1 MGETNNCNGPGRV
14 KRWLRRLATTVVA
27 VLATLSMGVG
37 VAFADMQGIDV
48 SGWQPSDITSRVT
61 ADFAIVKTTQGT
73 GYVNPN
79 ANAQIAN
86 AQATGK
92 EIGIYHYAGGGDC
105 NAEADYFLKHSAGY
119 VRKAVLILD
128 WESDQNAQWGNSA
141 WPTCW
146 VNRVKQQ
153 TAGVIPMVYVSASA
167 LGQVAGARAAGSGL
181 WVAQYANTLPT
192 GYQSHPWK
200 LGAYGEAMRQY
211 TSTGVL
217 PGYSGYLDLN
227 VFRGDKTAWRKYANP
242 SGTGSGSSS
251 TNTTTPAP
259 TPSPSNID
267 WDALA
272 TAVIRGE
279 YGNLPQRRTNLDTAY
294 GSGTYDRVQA
304 IVNQRFGGTSSTQQ
318 SSGSGGTA
326 VTVRAGDT
334 ISAIATRTG
343 LYPLTAWSV
352 PSGNLNLIY
361 PGQVV
366 TYNGGGSVATGSNA
380 PPATRTVTVRSG
392 DTLSGIA
399 ARLGI
404 GYTQLTGYRSGNPN
418 VIYPGEVLHY

>member
-1 MGETNNCNGPGRV
+1 MGETNNRNGPGRI
-14 KRWLRRLATTVVA
+14 KRWWRKLATTTIA
-27 VLATLSMGVG
+27 VIATLSMGVG

-73 GYVNPN
+73 SYVNPN

-92 EIGIYHYAGGGDC
+92 EIGAYHYAGGGDC

-128 WESDQNAQWGNSA
+128 WESNQNAAWGNPNWS
-141 WPTCW
+141 TCW
-146 VNRVKQQ
+146 VNRVKQR
-153 TAGVIPMVYVSASA
+153 TNGVIPMVYVQASA
-167 LGQVAGARAAGSGL
+167 IDQVAGARAAGSGL

-242 SGTGSGSSS
+242 GGTSSGASS
-251 TNTTTPAP
+251 TPTTPAP
-259 TPSPSNID
+259 APNPSKID

-279 YGNLPQRRTNLDTAY
+279 YGNLPQRRTNIDTAY
-294 GSGTYDRVQA
+294 GSGAYDKVQA
-304 IVNQRFGGTSSTQQ
+304 IVNQRMGGGASAQQAST
-318 SSGSGGTA
+318 GGA
-326 VTVRAGDT
+326 SVTVRAGDT
-334 ISAIATRTG
+334 ISAIAARTG
-343 LYPLTAWSV
+343 LYPASAWSV
-352 PSGNLNLIY
+352 PSGNINLIY

-366 TYNGGGSVATGSNA
+366 RYNGGGSVSTASNA
-380 PPATRTVTVRSG
+380 PPSRTVTVRSG
-392 DTLSGIA
+392 DTLSAIA
-399 ARLGI
+399 SRLGVQW
-404 GYTQLTGYRSGNPN
+404 TQLHGYRSGNPN
-418 VIYPGEVLHY
+418 LIWPGETLWY

>member
-1 MGETNNCNGPGRV
+1 MGETNNRNGPGRV

-73 GYVNPN
+73 GYVNPV

-86 AQATGK
+86 AQRTGK

-105 NAEADYFLKHSAGY
+105 NTEADYFLEHSAGY
-119 VRKAVLILD
+119 IRKAVLILD
-128 WESDQNAQWGNSA
+128 WESNQNAAWGNPNWS
-141 WPTCW
+141 TCW
-146 VNRVKQQ
+146 VNRVKQR
-153 TAGVIPMVYVSASA
+153 TNGVIPMVYVQASA
-167 LGQVAGARAAGSGL
+167 IDQVAGARNAGSGL
-181 WVAQYANTLPT
+181 WVAQYANTEPT

-242 SGTGSGSSS
+242 GGTSSGASS
-251 TNTTTPAP
+251 TPTTPAP
-259 TPSPSNID
+259 TPNPSKID

-279 YGNLPQRRTNLDTAY
+279 YGNLPQRRTNIDTAY
-294 GSGTYDRVQA
+294 GSGAYDKVQA
-304 IVNQRFGGTSSTQQ
+304 IVNQRMGGGANTTPAPV
-318 SSGSGGTA
+318 SG
-326 VTVRAGDT
+326 RAISHRVNAGET
-334 ISAIATRTG
+334 ISGIAARYG
-343 LYPLTAWSV
+343 AYPITAWRV
-352 PSGNLNLIY
+352 PSGDINRIW
-361 PGQVV
+361 PGQTV
-366 TYNGGGSVATGSNA
+366 TYNGGGSIATAGNA
-380 PPATRTVTVRSG
+380 SPSRTVTVKSG

>member
-279 YGNLPQRRTNLDTAY
+279 YGNLPQRRTNIDTAY
-294 GSGTYDRVQA
+294 GSGAYDKVQA
-304 IVNQRFGGTSSTQQ
+304 IVNQRMGGGANTTPAPV
-318 SSGSGGTA
+318 SG
-326 VTVRAGDT
+326 RAISHRVNAGET
-334 ISAIATRTG
+334 ISGIAARYG
-343 LYPLTAWSV
+343 AYPITAWRV
-352 PSGNLNLIY
+352 PSGDINRIW
-361 PGQVV
+361 PGQTV
-366 TYNGGGSVATGSNA
+366 TYNGGGSIATAGNA
-380 PPATRTVTVRSG
+380 SPSRTVTVKSG

>member
-1 MGETNNCNGPGRV
+1 MGQ
-14 KRWLRRLATTVVA
+14 L
-27 VLATLSMGVG
+27 G
-37 VAFADMQGIDV
+37 VA
-48 SGWQPSDITSRVT
+48 
-61 ADFAIVKTTQGT
+61 
-73 GYVNPN
+73 
-79 ANAQIAN
+79 
-86 AQATGK
+86 
-92 EIGIYHYAGGGDC
+92 H
-105 NAEADYFLKHSAGY
+105 L
-119 VRKAVLILD
+119 
-128 WESDQNAQWGNSA
+128 
-141 WPTCW
+141 W
-146 VNRVKQQ
+146 VNRVKQR
-153 TAGVIPMVYVSASA
+153 TNGVIPMVYVSASA

-242 SGTGSGSSS
+242 GGTSSGASS
-251 TNTTTPAP
+251 TPTTPAP
-259 TPSPSNID
+259 APSPSKID

-272 TAVIRGE
+272 AAVIRGE

-294 GSGTYDRVQA
+294 GSGAYDRVQA
-304 IVNQRFGGTSSTQQ
+304 LVNQRFGGGTSSTQQ

-326 VTVRAGDT
+326 VTVRPGDT
-334 ISAIATRTG
+334 ISAIAARTS
-343 LYPLTAWSV
+343 LYPITAWSV
-352 PSGNLNLIY
+352 PSGNINRIW

-366 TYNGGGSVATGSNA
+366 RYNGGGSIATAGNA
-380 PPATRTVTVRSG
+380 LPSRTVTVKSG

-418 VIYPGEVLHY
+418 VI

>member
-1 MGETNNCNGPGRV
+1 MGETNNRNGPGRI
-14 KRWLRRLATTVVA
+14 KRWWRKLATTTIA
-27 VLATLSMGVG
+27 VIATLSMGVG

-242 SGTGSGSSS
+242 SGTGSSSS
-251 TNTTTPAP
+251 SMNTTTPAP

-352 PSGNLNLIY
+352 PSGNINRIW

-366 TYNGGGSVATGSNA
+366 RYNGGGSVSTASNA
-380 PPATRTVTVRSG
+380 PPSRTVTVRSG
-392 DTLSGIA
+392 DTLSAIA
-399 ARLGI
+399 SQLGVQW
-404 GYTQLTGYRSGNPN
+404 TQLHGYRSGNPN
-418 VIYPGEVLHY
+418 LIYPGEVLTY